1 MVIKGRMIIPT
12 LKPPPPS
19 PNHRLQIQHHQI
31 IQDLAI
37 LIGPARDVEEVVYE
51 DDCGAGTGFRGGT
64 SGGETGPGVG
74 AGVEGVDVVWVGA
87 TVVFA
92 AVDEEDVG
100 APEGG

>member
-1 MVIKGRMIIPT
+1 MIKRRMIIPT
-12 LKPPPPS
+12 LKPPPPPPHHS
-19 PNHRLQIQHHQI
+19 LQIQHHQI
-31 IQDLAI
+31 IQDLAVFV
-37 LIGPARDVEEVVYE
+37 GPPRDVEEVVYE
-51 DDCGAGTGFRGGT
+51 DDCGAGAGFGGGT
-64 SGGETGPGVG
+64 TGEETGPGVG